1 MAKKLQIK
9 QIRSQIGVKPPI
21 RATLRALG
29 LRKISAERVH
39 DDTPVIRGMLDK
51 VKHLVEVKE
60 ING

>member
-1 MAKKLQIK
+1 MAKKIQIR
-9 QIRSQIGVKPPI
+9 QVRSQIGVKPPI

-29 LRKISAERVH
+29 LRRINSERLH